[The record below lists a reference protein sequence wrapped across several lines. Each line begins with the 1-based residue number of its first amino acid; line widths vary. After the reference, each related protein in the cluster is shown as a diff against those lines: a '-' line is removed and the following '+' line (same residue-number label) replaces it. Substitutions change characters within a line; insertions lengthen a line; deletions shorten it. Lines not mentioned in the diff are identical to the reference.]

1 MKGYLFRLLN
11 HEELSREEMKS
22 ILIGITHSEYPNE
35 QITALLTCL
44 QMRGVTV
51 DELLGFRDGI
61 LETGVPAILHADRYI
76 DVVGTGGDR
85 KNTFNIST
93 TACFVIAGAGY
104 KVAKHGNY
112 SATSVSGAS
121 NVIQHHGIKFT
132 DDIDHL
138 NRSLDEAGI
147 VYLHAQLF
155 AKAMKFVGPIRK
167 ALPFPTIFNLL
178 GPIVNPSRPKCQLL
192 GVANLDQMR
201 LYHAVYQRLGIDYG
215 IVNSIDGYDEIS
227 LTGDFKVTV
236 GTGSAAVGG
245 SLADTSSPSPLAA
258 RLVELE
264 MNVLRLAGLAPDF
277 SALDHSAER
286 TPFAIDLGRCG
297 QGSRTVRLAP
307 ATAAALSSPCAPSTT
322 PSALADAVRFL
333 GLFLAYHLETPPDVR
348 RALLLCTR

>member
-1 MKGYLFRLLN
+1 MEQTMKGYLFRLLN
-11 HEELSREEMKS
+11 HEELSREEMKT
-22 ILIGITHSEYPNE
+22 ILIGITQSEYPNE

-61 LETGVPAILHADRYI
+61 LETGVPAILDCDRYI

-85 KNTFNIST
+85 KT

-112 SATSVSGAS
+112 AATSVSGAS

-132 DDIDHL
+132 DDIDRL

-155 AKAMKFVGPIRK
+155 ARAMKFVGPIRK
-167 ALPFPTIFNLL
+167 ALQFPTIFNLL

-201 LYHAVYQRLGIDYG
+201 LYNNVYQRLGIDYG

-227 LTGDFKVTV
+227 LTGDFKVTTRQYERIFKPSDL
-236 GTGSAAVGG
+236 GFQIAKPEELVGG
-245 SLADTSSPSPLAA
+245 ATEEEAAQIFDSVLENRALPAQKNIVLANAA
-258 RLVELE
+258 FGIQVLEKGQKTIEECIDIARESIDSGAALRTFKKFVEL
-264 MNVLRLAGLAPDF
+264 N
-277 SALDHSAER
+277 S
-286 TPFAIDLGRCG
+286 
-297 QGSRTVRLAP
+297 
-307 ATAAALSSPCAPSTT
+307 
-322 PSALADAVRFL
+322 
-333 GLFLAYHLETPPDVR
+333 
-348 RALLLCTR
+348 